1 MTRTEQRR
9 AAMAKA
15 HAVRSAAREH
25 LHEDIL
31 WFASFHWSPRRI
43 ADRLG
48 VSISTVEKHLAST
61 S

>member
-1 MTRTEQRR
+1 MTTLTEQRR
-9 AAMAKA
+9 QALDKARAA
-15 HAVRSAAREH
+15 RSAARDE

-48 VSISTVEKHLAST
+48 VSISAVEKHLAAS
-61 S
+61 